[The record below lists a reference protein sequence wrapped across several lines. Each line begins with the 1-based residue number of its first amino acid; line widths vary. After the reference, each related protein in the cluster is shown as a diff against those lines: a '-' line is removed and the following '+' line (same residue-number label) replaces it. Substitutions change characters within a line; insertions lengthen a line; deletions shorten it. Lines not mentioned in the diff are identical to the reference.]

1 MLRGHNAV
9 IHTTPKWA
17 CQRIK
22 RKKRCRRMGA
32 TTHSIEKFPS
42 SSGNR
47 AQWSVRYTWVY
58 GTENI
63 TGSLH
68 LNNIFSNVRPG
79 HRFVTNNRRMS
90 VLKRE
95 NPENEWGE
103 SVPSNG
109 VQYGQI
115 IAGAFIVTGDELCL
129 RIWCQTTS
137 GWRSFEVAAWHAATI
152 TIP

>member
-1 MLRGHNAV
+1 MTA
-9 IHTTPKWA
+9 TT
-17 CQRIK
+17 
-22 RKKRCRRMGA
+22 RKKIHQGLDNVGF
-32 TTHSIEKFPS
+32 I
-42 SSGNR
+42 
-47 AQWSVRYTWVY
+47 

-95 NPENEWGE
+95 NPEDEWGE